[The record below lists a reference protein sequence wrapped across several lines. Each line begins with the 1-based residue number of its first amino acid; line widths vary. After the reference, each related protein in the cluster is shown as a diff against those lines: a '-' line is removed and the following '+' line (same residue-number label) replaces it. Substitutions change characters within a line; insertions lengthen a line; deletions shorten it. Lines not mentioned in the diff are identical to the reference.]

1 MLAAAKDEIVKTIRE
16 TAHFGEK
23 YALSKYEAIFIAAE
37 DAAVFGRALPS
48 NALRIRLYIE
58 TYREYQK
65 HLDSILEELHKAVDG
80 LQGKPIITRSA
91 LSSPCGCGFPE
102 RSCADCRNG
111 FL

>member
-1 MLAAAKDEIVKTIRE
+1 MSKQSGKLHILVKNMPST
-16 TAHFGEK
+16 
-23 YALSKYEAIFIAAE
+23 KYEAIFIAAE

-80 LQGKPIITRSA
+80 LQGKPVHNQICLIQSLR
-91 LSSPCGCGFPE
+91 GV
-102 RSCADCRNG
+102 G
-111 FL
+111 FLSAVVLIASKWFL